1 LRHEADEPAD
11 IRVWPLQ
18 GGGYKLEL
26 PGGTIERA
34 VLSADDDGDIVM
46 LDGVSQRLHVVA
58 DGEGLTVIAAGRN
71 HRFVA
76 EDPLSPPA
84 ESAGSAER
92 VMAPIPG
99 RVTRLL
105 AAAGDQV
112 AKGAPLVVIEAMK
125 MEITLRAPF
134 DGTVEQ
140 IRCAQ
145 GDLVEEGLEL
155 VTFAKP
161 GATP

>member
-1 LRHEADEPAD
+1 MVL
-11 IRVWPLQ
+11 VQ
-18 GGGYKLEL
+18 L
-26 PGGTIERA
+26 PGAAIERA

-155 VTFAKP
+155 VTFTKP
-161 GATP
+161 A